1 MIPEKNW
8 SESQNK
14 WEKFGKKAKYAVFHG
29 VTREPGNVLKEVETS
44 ERVGGGGEGTPV
56 SSDRD
61 DRMGAKIIIII
72 IIIII
77 NY

>member
-1 MIPEKNW
+1 MGEIRKESKVCCVSW
-8 SESQNK
+8 S
-14 WEKFGKKAKYAVFHG
+14 
-29 VTREPGNVLKEVETS
+29 VLKEVETS

>member
-44 ERVGGGGEGTPV
+44 ERVGGRGGGRY
-56 SSDRD
+56 SSF
-61 DRMGAKIIIII
+61 K
-72 IIIII
+72 
-77 NY
+77 

>member
-1 MIPEKNW
+1 MIPEKKW

-44 ERVGGGGEGTPV
+44 ERVGGGGWGLLQFQVTGMIEWGQ
-56 SSDRD
+56 
-61 DRMGAKIIIII
+61 K
-72 IIIII
+72 
-77 NY
+77 

>member
-29 VTREPGNVLKEVETS
+29 VTRQPGNVLKEAETS
-44 ERVGGGGEGTPV
+44 EERGGRDGGTGEGTPV
-56 SSDRD
+56 SSDR
-61 DRMGAKIIIII
+61 GQG
-72 IIIII
+72 
-77 NY
+77 

>member
-1 MIPEKNW
+1 M
-8 SESQNK
+8 
-14 WEKFGKKAKYAVFHG
+14 FHG

-56 SSDRD
+56 SSDMD

>member
-1 MIPEKNW
+1 M
-8 SESQNK
+8 
-14 WEKFGKKAKYAVFHG
+14 FHG

-44 ERVGGGGEGTPV
+44 ERVGGGEGTPV

>member
-1 MIPEKNW
+1 MIPEKKW

-44 ERVGGGGEGTPV
+44 ERVGGGGY
-56 SSDRD
+56 SSF
-61 DRMGAKIIIII
+61 K
-72 IIIII
+72 
-77 NY
+77 

>member
-44 ERVGGGGEGTPV
+44 ERVGGGGKVLQFQVTGMIEWGQ
-56 SSDRD
+56 
-61 DRMGAKIIIII
+61 K
-72 IIIII
+72 
-77 NY
+77 

>member
-44 ERVGGGGEGTPV
+44 ERVGGGGERY
-56 SSDRD
+56 SSF
-61 DRMGAKIIIII
+61 K
-72 IIIII
+72 
-77 NY
+77 

>member
-44 ERVGGGGEGTPV
+44 ERVGGGGGKVLQFQVTGMIEWGQ
-56 SSDRD
+56 
-61 DRMGAKIIIII
+61 K
-72 IIIII
+72 
-77 NY
+77 

>member
-44 ERVGGGGEGTPV
+44 ERGGGGGRGGKVLQFQVTGMIEWGQ
-56 SSDRD
+56 
-61 DRMGAKIIIII
+61 K
-72 IIIII
+72 
-77 NY
+77 

>member
-1 MIPEKNW
+1 MIPEKKW

-44 ERVGGGGEGTPV
+44 ERVGGGGGGGY
-56 SSDRD
+56 SSF
-61 DRMGAKIIIII
+61 K
-72 IIIII
+72 
-77 NY
+77 

>member
-44 ERVGGGGEGTPV
+44 ERVGGRGGGKVLQFQVTGMIEWGQ
-56 SSDRD
+56 
-61 DRMGAKIIIII
+61 K
-72 IIIII
+72 
-77 NY
+77 

>member
-1 MIPEKNW
+1 MIPEKKW

-44 ERVGGGGEGTPV
+44 ERVGGGTPV

-72 IIIII
+72 TIIII

>member
-1 MIPEKNW
+1 MIPEKKW

-44 ERVGGGGEGTPV
+44 ERVGGGGTPV